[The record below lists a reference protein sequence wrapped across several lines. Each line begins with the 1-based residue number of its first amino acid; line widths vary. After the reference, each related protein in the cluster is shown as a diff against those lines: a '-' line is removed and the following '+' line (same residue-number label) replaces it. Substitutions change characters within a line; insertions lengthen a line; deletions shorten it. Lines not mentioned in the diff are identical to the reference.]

1 MFKRGGKNISN
12 IKDAL
17 KIINKNHFFSISILI
32 LMINYYVLGET
43 VVNSLIVEI
52 PIIGYL
58 KEKYLILYLQL
69 IISVILILYPL
80 YLLVPNTLELITDTK
95 EYIFPFKIKLNEF
108 KVLIKIFLVT
118 LIIQNNIS
126 FIAELSAVLGN
137 TFFFVYFVSLG
148 MNLNFFGKIFV
159 EENIIEIF
167 LEYKFEILILILFNF
182 TYIQSIFILIRNLL
196 EK

>member
-1 MFKRGGKNISN
+1 
-12 IKDAL
+12 
-17 KIINKNHFFSISILI
+17 
-32 LMINYYVLGET
+32 MINYYVLGET

-182 TYIQSIFILIRNLL
+182 TYIQSIVILIRNLL